1 MPTENRSSN
10 TEMVS
15 FPRELS
21 DDLAELIAT
30 RARVCGGGAFE
41 IWEAICEGFGKPA
54 EQNYGEPVALPCRHV
69 HKHHGC
75 FLSERQHG
83 WNACL
88 DEIAKLGPLYTR
100 PVQVEPAMWANQ
112 LGDTITDKVKTHNLS
127 LGDAPAAIAKSYTQP
142 LYTHPAPAD
151 PGEVERLR
159 AALKF
164 YADREHYHFESGNW
178 DTVSGEPL
186 NILWCGEEPDF
197 IEDGTVARAALERQS

>member
-41 IWEAICEGFGKPA
+41 IWEAICEGFAAPVQQPHPEPIAWMVGTAFWWTKEEA
-54 EQNYGEPVALPCRHV
+54 ERDAADTGLPIVGLGPMAGAAPGEQHQGEPVAIVTIGANDKEVIEP
-69 HKHHGC
+69 
-75 FLSERQHG
+75 LSHD
-83 WNACL
+83 L
-88 DEIAKLGPLYTR
+88 
-100 PVQVEPAMWANQ
+100 
-112 LGDTITDKVKTHNLS
+112 KVGTE
-127 LGDAPAAIAKSYTQP
+127 
-142 LYTHPAPAD
+142 LYTHAD

-164 YADREHYHFESGNW
+164 YADRGHFAEDIGSDW
-178 DTVSGEPL
+178 DNVSGEPA
-186 NILWCGEEPDF
+186 NVLWHEQEAWF
-197 IEDGTVARAALERQS
+197 VEDGSIARAALLRKSEQDQG